1 MIQIENNVKRGKKK
15 MEHHRHKLFMGI
27 TSIVILILGLIFGVF
42 LVSNNNGLI
51 SIDGINFALLLTTII
66 LLLMNG
72 GLILEMRDI
81 LTEKTKKSKRK

>member
-1 MIQIENNVKRGKKK
+1 